1 MVSSLVAMTRF
12 SGIRSVRIRSLAKIN
27 LDLRVLNKR
36 ADGFH
41 ELRTVFQTVSL
52 ADTIE
57 IAFEPARKTSL
68 AIDDALNIADNLVL
82 RAAQKALDAMKVTGR
97 VHFKLRKQI
106 PMGAGMGGGSSNA
119 AAVLL
124 AMPVLA
130 GKNIGYE
137 TLLALGAELG
147 SDVPFFL
154 TGGTAVAVDRGTE
167 LYTLPDIAEESIL
180 VVASGVHVATGP
192 AYKALGRGLTLPASS
207 RIINGFQLFVRTLGD
222 TRSARAASAFSA
234 NDFEPVVFSQH
245 PQLHALFRRLQ
256 RVSSVA
262 TGSSAAGKSGRRK
275 PGEAAV
281 RMTGSGSALFALFG
295 SRAERDLAE
304 QSLVLDRVRDFQG
317 SRVIPAKLVSQKSYQ
332 RLWRKQ
338 LAGHTIPGDPV
349 WPPQSRY
356 AR

>member
-1 MVSSLVAMTRF
+1 MNRSSTV
-12 SGIRSVRIRSLAKIN
+12 RSVTLRSLAKIN
-27 LDLRVLNKR
+27 LDLRILHKR

-52 ADTIE
+52 ADTID

-82 RAAQKALDAMKVTGR
+82 RAAQKALDAMKITGR

-124 AMPVLA
+124 ALPVLA
-130 GKNIGYE
+130 GKSIGYE

-154 TGGTAVAVDRGTE
+154 SGGTAVAVDRGTE
-167 LYTLPDIAEESIL
+167 LYTLPDIAEEPLL
-180 VVASGVHVATGP
+180 VVASGLHVATGP
-192 AYKALGRGLTLPASS
+192 AYQALGRGLTLPASS
-207 RIINGFQLFVRTLGD
+207 RIIDGFQLFVRTLGD

-256 RVSSVA
+256 RVSTVTA
-262 TGSSAAGKSGRRK
+262 GTSAAGNRARRK
-275 PGEAAV
+275 PSEAAVRMAV

-295 SRAERDLAE
+295 SRTERDLAKR
-304 QSLVLDRVRDFQG
+304 VLDGERRFAG
-317 SRVIPAKLVSQKSYQ
+317 CRLIPAKLVSQRSYQ
-332 RLWRKQ
+332 GLWRRQ
-338 LAGHTIPGDPV
+338 LAAHIVTAAISGDKA